1 MRVVRL
7 LAFLFI
13 PSLILNFI
21 LLNQQ
26 SESSGGVPVVG
37 VIDGDTIVLE
47 GKSKVRLRYVD
58 APEDPYCGSREAQKT
73 LSQLAMGKMVRIEET
88 IPDQYGRG
96 MALVY
101 DGDTLINEELLR
113 SGWVRYHHDN
123 SSQTET
129 LKRASDKAK
138 SEKLGLYGK
147 CQSTQNVKCPIK
159 GNIDPKTKTHIYY
172 LPGCTQYNTTIV
184 QEDVGEQWFCN
195 EKQAIAAG
203 YRKSERCENVE
214 K

>member
-101 DGDTLINEELLR
+101 DGDTLINEELLKT
-113 SGWVRYHHDN
+113 GWVRYHHDT
-123 SSQTET
+123 STET
-129 LKRASDKAK
+129 ERLKHADELART
-138 SEKLGLYGK
+138 EKRGIYGK
-147 CQSTQNVKCPIK
+147 CHSTQNSKCSIK
-159 GNIDPKTKTHIYY
+159 GNIDKQTDTHIYY
-172 LPGCTQYNTTIV
+172 LPGCAQYNFTV
-184 QEDVGEQWFCN
+184 VEEDIGEQWFCT
-195 EKQAIAAG
+195 EKEAKAAG
-203 YRKSERCENVE
+203 YTKAKTC
-214 K
+214 